1 MLKSS
6 FKMRLRTLFIQLFFL
21 TASLF
26 LHASSV
32 QEKPQILLY
41 FSPQDHLADRL
52 ISYIDKE
59 QKSIHVAIYCLT
71 HRGIAEALVKAK
83 KRGVEVEV
91 IIDPF
96 SVKARSPVV
105 RIARSGIPVYVW
117 DPGFDP
123 AKRKKAPIM
132 HDKFCIFGGKSV
144 WTGSFNFT
152 YEADTVNRENALY
165 FEDPDH
171 ARKFLDQFRSM
182 KNRGCSRYEE
192 YLTAHPKVS
201 RAQKK

>member
-1 MLKSS
+1 MVVY
-6 FKMRLRTLFIQLFFL
+6 KMRVRTFFLQLLFLSLTLF
-21 TASLF
+21 S
-26 LHASSV
+26 HAAENVDKSNI
-32 QEKPQILLY
+32 KLY
-41 FSPQDHLADRL
+41 FSPQDHLADQL

-59 QKSIHVAIYCLT
+59 QKSLHVAVYCFT
-71 HRGIAEALVKAK
+71 HRGITEALVRAK
-83 KRGVEVEV
+83 KRGVEIEV
-91 IIDPF
+91 IVDPF

-105 RIARSGIPVYVW
+105 RMAGSGIPIYVW

-132 HDKFCIFGGKSV
+132 HDKFCVFGGKSV

-165 FEDPDH
+165 IEDLEY
-171 ARKFLDQFRSM
+171 AKKFLDQFRSM

-192 YLTAHPKVS
+192 YLTAHPKPV
-201 RAQKK
+201 KKK

>member
-1 MLKSS
+1 
-6 FKMRLRTLFIQLFFL
+6 MRLRTFFL
-21 TASLF
+21 QLLF
-26 LHASSV
+26 VFL
-32 QEKPQILLY
+32 PILTFSQLGEDKSQVKLY
-41 FSPQDHLADRL
+41 FSPQDHLADHL
-52 ISYIDKE
+52 ISYIEKE
-59 QKSIHVAIYCLT
+59 SKSIHVAVYCLT
-71 HRGIAEALVKAK
+71 HRGISEALVKAK

-91 IIDPF
+91 IVDPF

-105 RIARSGIPVYVW
+105 RLAGSGIPVYVW

-165 FEDPDH
+165 LEEPEH
-171 ARKFLDQFRSM
+171 AKKFLDQFRSM
-182 KNRGCSRYEE
+182 KNKGCTRYEE
-192 YLTAHPKVS
+192 YLTAHPKPAS
-201 RAQKK
+201 QSKKK